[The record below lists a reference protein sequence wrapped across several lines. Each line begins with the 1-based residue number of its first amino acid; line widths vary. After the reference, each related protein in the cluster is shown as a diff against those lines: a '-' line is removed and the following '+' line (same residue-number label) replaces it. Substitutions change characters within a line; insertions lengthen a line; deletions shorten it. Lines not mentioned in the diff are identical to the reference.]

1 MSKHPQNAKVGSMTH
16 LKPRGGNEWLSDF
29 QAELLR
35 EALWMNRG
43 LFGRT
48 APDGRPRRGGAGL
61 WALKEEEGGSPEW
74 EAGLLE
80 DGVFPSSWRTSSRKL
95 LVLCGPTLGPHCFW
109 HADLG
114 LEMWV
119 CL

>member
-1 MSKHPQNAKVGSMTH
+1 MTH

-48 APDGRPRRGGAGL
+48 ALDGQGGEELGCGL
-61 WALKEEEGGSPEW
+61 
-74 EAGLLE
+74 
-80 DGVFPSSWRTSSRKL
+80 
-95 LVLCGPTLGPHCFW
+95 
-109 HADLG
+109 
-114 LEMWV
+114 
-119 CL
+119 